1 MIEYGWNSTVFTTV
15 EDFWEKRGFAI
26 PQRDEKE
33 SYEISLDLIDEM
45 DIDSEQEQM
54 PAARMGYDVGRS
66 GRKYTASELEKLIK
80 E

>member
-33 SYEISLDLIDEM
+33 SYEKIR
-45 DIDSEQEQM
+45 EQVLRLNPMAEEK
-54 PAARMGYDVGRS
+54 AIRKFVEGR
-66 GRKYTASELEKLIK
+66 
-80 E
+80 